1 MNEMKILVTTAI
13 FPPDIGGPAT
23 YVPTMAG
30 ELVKRGHKITVV
42 TLSDRLDHG
51 DRSYNFP
58 VLRIRRGLFKP
69 LRFFL
74 TVLRILREGRSAQV
88 LYVNGLYLEA
98 VIANYLL
105 RKPMVQKIVGDW
117 AWERST
123 NKGWVKDSFDDF
135 QTRRHGLKVELLK
148 TLRTFYARRAHKMI
162 VASHYF
168 ARHVA
173 GWGVPEEKITVISN
187 AVEAPAP
194 SSLTGNESIRVPLS
208 TSFNVVTVSRLVPWK
223 HVDELIEAVAH
234 CEGAGLVIIGDGPE
248 RGRLGELVH
257 SHKLANRVYFAGSRN
272 REETFSLMAA
282 CDLFVLN
289 SSHETF
295 SHVVLEAMSVGLP
308 VVARAIGPIPDLVRD
323 GENGVLIA
331 REGNGQLSE
340 SLRRLI
346 GSPKERERLSYEGQE
361 TAKAY
366 GCEVMVGKTEH
377 ILSVCAY

>member
-1 MNEMKILVTTAI
+1 MNVVMVTGI

-23 YVPTMAG
+23 YVPTMAR
-30 ELVKRGHKITVV
+30 ELVKRDHKVTVV
-42 TLSDRLDHG
+42 TLSERLDHD
-51 DRSYNFP
+51 DRSYSFS
-58 VLRIRRGLFKP
+58 VHRIQRGLFKP
-69 LRFFL
+69 LRFLL
-74 TVLRILREGRSAQV
+74 TVVRILREGRKAQL

-123 NKGWVKDSFDDF
+123 NKGWVKDNFDDF
-135 QTRRHGLKVELLK
+135 QTRKHGLKVEMLK
-148 TLRTFYARRAHKMI
+148 ALRRFYARRAHKMI
-162 VASHYF
+162 VASQYF

-173 GWGVPEEKITVISN
+173 RWGVPEEKITVVSN
-187 AVEAPAP
+187 AIEVPP
-194 SSLTGNESIRVPLS
+194 SSSLRSSESIRVPLS

-223 HVDELIEAVAH
+223 RVDELIEAIAH
-234 CEGAGLVIIGDGPE
+234 CEDAGLVIIGDGPE
-248 RGRLGELVH
+248 RGRLEDLVQ
-257 SHKLANRVYFAGSRN
+257 SHKLADRVYFAGSRN

-331 REGNGQLSE
+331 GEDNGHLSE

-346 GSPKERERLSYEGQE
+346 GSPKERERLSYEGRE

-366 GCEVMVGKTEH
+366 GCEAMVGKTEH
-377 ILSVCAY
+377 ILRGCAY